1 MYIIGRTPFTRR
13 AMDTH
18 KVIREE
24 TALKRLLVF
33 GCHEAW
39 VYQLSDLDYDLD
51 VVMGLPGPSS
61 KTWDTRIRPVP
72 RNATLISLDQAR
84 AMESRYHCI
93 VAHNAKDLLDIKER
107 PEPRI
112 LILHLPAEARIVEE
126 RARMT
131 AEQARRILHRYV
143 HLTGTHVVAVSSF
156 KGRSW
161 GMADDIVPFGV
172 DPDEYPPCTAE
183 FACGLRISDFI
194 QRRQRFLLWDF
205 HQKAFEGIPVAIIG
219 HNPEMSEAA
228 PCECWDHLKKM
239 LSSYRFYIHTAHPA
253 LEDGCNMATL
263 EAMAAGLPV
272 LGNCHP
278 SSPVQHGVT
287 GFLSDDPREV
297 LRFARLLLADRQL
310 ALDMGRKARKFVAE
324 RFSKAAFKE
333 AFTRSIETARL
344 KRRREVAA
352 PVTEITTHTPPAM
365 APKPTIIDLA
375 ARSRAASSRVRKV
388 VPR

>member
-1 MYIIGRTPFTRR
+1 MDRQRVIG
-13 AMDTH
+13 
-18 KVIREE
+18 EE

-51 VVMGLPGPSS
+51 IIVGLPGLYS
-61 KTWDTRIRPVP
+61 KTWDTRIRPIP
-72 RNATLISLDQAR
+72 PNARLISLDQAR
-84 AMESRYHCI
+84 AMESTYHCI
-93 VAHNAKDLLDIKER
+93 ITHNAQDLLDIKER
-107 PEPRI
+107 SEPRI
-112 LILHLPAEARIVEE
+112 LILHLPVEARIVEE

-131 AEQARRILHRYV
+131 AEQARTILHRYV
-143 HLTGTHVVAVSSF
+143 QLTRTHVVAVSRL

-161 GMADDIVPFGV
+161 GMADDVVPFAV

-183 FACGLRISDFI
+183 FACGLRISNFI

-205 HQKAFEGIPVAIIG
+205 HQRAFEGIPVAIVG

-228 PCECWDHLKKM
+228 PSDSWDHLKKM

-253 LEDGCNMATL
+253 LEDGYNMATI

-278 SSPVQHGVT
+278 TSPVQHGVT
-287 GFLSDDPREV
+287 GFLSDDPQEV

-333 AFTRSIETARL
+333 AFTRSIATARL
-344 KRRREVAA
+344 KQRREVPV
-352 PVTEITTHTPPAM
+352 PVTEITTHTPPATS
-365 APKPTIIDLA
+365 PKPTIIDLA
-375 ARSRAASSRVRKV
+375 ARSRLAGSRARKV